1 MESEKDEGDCCDWKV
16 NIFCSCF
23 GSFVF
28 FDYVCLVLCL
38 LLFVMFQFLSVLMGD
53 GLQGDLIYLILLN

>member
-1 MESEKDEGDCCDWKV
+1 MNIDMRCDMESEKDEGDCCDWKV

-38 LLFVMFQFLSVLMGD
+38 LLFVMF
-53 GLQGDLIYLILLN
+53 